1 MKTIGIIGGLGPMAT
16 VYYLELITR
25 MTDVDSD
32 QKHPR
37 IYMQSV
43 PDIPDRTAYILG
55 ETTENPLDLMVQAGK
70 SLAAMGADFLTIPC
84 VTAHY
89 FYPELQK
96 QVGIPVINLLEETA
110 NTLESMGVN
119 KVGILATSGTNRSKV
134 LEEKITEKGISVVL
148 PDEKRQDMIMDIIY
162 NQVKGGR
169 RVHWEQ
175 FHEVALW
182 MQNHGAQKLIL
193 GCTELPLLRR
203 DSLQAENPFVRQML
217 KEDCVDVLEVLAKA
231 AVKRSGVPYKP
242 FGSLG

>member
-1 MKTIGIIGGLGPMAT
+1 MKTIGVIGGLGPMAT

-37 IYMQSV
+37 IFMQSI

-55 ETTENPLDLMVQAGK
+55 ESTENPLDLMVQAGK
-70 SLAAMGADFLTIPC
+70 SLASMGADFLTIPC

-89 FYPELQK
+89 FYPQLQRE
-96 QVGIPVINLLEETA
+96 VDIPVINLLDEIA
-110 NTLESMGVN
+110 DTLASMRVS

-134 LEEKITEKGISVVL
+134 LEEKITDRGISVVL
-148 PDEKRQDMIMDIIY
+148 PDEKRQNMVMDIIY
-162 NQVKGGR
+162 DQIKGGR
-169 RVHWEQ
+169 RVRWDQ
-175 FHEVALW
+175 FHEVASW
-182 MQNHGAQKLIL
+182 MENHGAQKLIL

-203 DSLQAENPFVRQML
+203 DSLQAENPLIRELL

-242 FGSLG
+242 FGLLA

>member
-37 IYMQSV
+37 IYMQSI

-55 ETTENPLDLMVQAGK
+55 ESKESPLDLMVQAGK
-70 SLAAMGADFLTIPC
+70 SLASMGADFLTIPC

-89 FYPELQK
+89 FYSELQK
-96 QVGIPVINLLEETA
+96 QVTIPVINLLDEIA
-110 NTLESMGVN
+110 GTLTSMKVN
-119 KVGILATSGTNRSKV
+119 KVGILATSGTNQSKV
-134 LEEKITEKGISVVL
+134 LEEKIKEKGISVVL
-148 PDEKRQDMIMDIIY
+148 PDEKRQNMLMDIIY
-162 NQVKGGR
+162 NQIKGGR
-169 RVHWEQ
+169 RVYWEQ

-203 DSLQAENPFVRQML
+203 DSLQAHNPLVRELL
-217 KEDCVDVLEVLAKA
+217 KEDCIDVLEVLARA
-231 AVKRSGVPYKP
+231 AVKRSEVPYKP
-242 FGSLG
+242 FGLFS